1 MKYFLILYSSVAV
14 NKYSIS
20 LYLSQGFCEIL
31 AENVLKHRMY
41 DVICE
46 KNNRNKDV
54 IDHCM
59 PGSV

>member
-1 MKYFLILYSSVAV
+1 M

-20 LYLSQGFCEIL
+20 LYLSQGFFEIL

-59 PGSV
+59 VEIVNLVIAS